1 MAHTCRY
8 MLSPTVSTS
17 LGSLEV
23 TSESSPR
30 YGGRSWTARS
40 PPTGPDHSRSRDGS
54 WSGSAC
60 SAVGE
65 RQASVLSHPE
75 KLSPKTTYVRP
86 DGVVTGM
93 PISVRS
99 RSNFVVTPGDR
110 KSTRLNSSHVA
121 ISYAV
126 FCLK

>member
-65 RQASVLSHPE
+65 IGRASCRERVWVSGVDGRRRDE
-75 KLSPKTTYVRP
+75 KTGGSAPQKYVY
-86 DGVVTGM
+86 
-93 PISVRS
+93 
-99 RSNFVVTPGDR
+99 
-110 KSTRLNSSHVA
+110 H
-121 ISYAV
+121 
-126 FCLK
+126 

>member
-1 MAHTCRY
+1 
-8 MLSPTVSTS
+8 
-17 LGSLEV
+17 
-23 TSESSPR
+23 ESSPR

-86 DGVVTGM
+86 DGVVNGM

-99 RSNFVVTPGDR
+99 RSNFVVTPGPVKLPMR
-110 KSTRLNSSHVA
+110 VQELPGTLH
-121 ISYAV
+121 YAWAHGV
-126 FCLK
+126 TARS